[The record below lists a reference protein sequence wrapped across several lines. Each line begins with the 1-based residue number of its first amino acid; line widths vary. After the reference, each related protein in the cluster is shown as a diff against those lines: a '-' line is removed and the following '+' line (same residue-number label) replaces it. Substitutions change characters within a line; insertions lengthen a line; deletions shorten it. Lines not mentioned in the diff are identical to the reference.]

1 MRCCLFK
8 NLSDRFRTES
18 PPRRGR
24 LVSQFFG
31 HRGESPMGR
40 VGERVGD
47 GESGRW
53 EKIFLLP
60 SFLFPLP
67 SDFFTLEFVKT
78 QKQANPVAGGRWSCR
93 QTSAVPLG
101 LRTVLAACPAIARL
115 TPTAKRTSERGLG
128 SARCPQNKPE

>member
-8 NLSDRFRTES
+8 NLSERLPTES
-18 PPRRGR
+18 LPRRGR

-31 HRGESPMGR
+31 HRRENPMGR
-40 VGERVGD
+40 VGN

-60 SFLFPLP
+60 SFLFPIP
-67 SDFFTLEFVKT
+67 SDFSTLEFVKT
-78 QKQANPVAGGRWSCR
+78 QKQASPVAGRSWSCR

-101 LRTVLAACPAIARL
+101 LPTVLAACPAIARL
-115 TPTAKRTSERGLG
+115 TPIAKRTSERGLG

>member
-1 MRCCLFK
+1 MRCCLFR
-8 NLSDRFRTES
+8 NLSKRFRTES

-31 HRGESPMGR
+31 PMGR
-40 VGERVGD
+40 GSD
-47 GESGRW
+47 GESGRESGRWGEW
-53 EKIFLLP
+53 EMGKNLP
-60 SFLFPLP
+60 SSLFPLP
-67 SDFFTLEFVKT
+67 SDFFTLDFVKT

-101 LRTVLAACPAIARL
+101 VRTVLAACPAIARL

-128 SARCPQNKPE
+128 SGRCPQNKPE

>member
-8 NLSDRFRTES
+8 NLSERFRTES

-24 LVSQFFG
+24 LVSQFFD
-31 HRGESPMGR
+31 PMGR
-40 VGERVGD
+40 ESD
-47 GESGRW
+47 GESGRESGRWGEW
-53 EKIFLLP
+53 EMGKNLPSSFFPLSSSLGLLP
-60 SFLFPLP
+60 S
-67 SDFFTLEFVKT
+67 DFVKT